1 MFVPD
6 LHVEDKKTQHR
17 FYLPE
22 NIFEDTCLY
31 DIKSKYNKY
40 LFIIDDKDFKT
51 KIIYN
56 EDNINVDFLKFHDK
70 NINKYIKYNN
80 ENIIKI
86 YTDDKDAICY
96 ISDRKMNWYIIKK
109 NKDDKNGTIICI
121 TEKIQNE
128 NDVEKIDDED
138 YKNINN
144 DIETKN
150 NENIQYDVEYDIESI
165 D

>member
-1 MFVPD
+1 
-6 LHVEDKKTQHR
+6 
-17 FYLPE
+17 
-22 NIFEDTCLY
+22 
-31 DIKSKYNKY
+31 
-40 LFIIDDKDFKT
+40 
-51 KIIYN
+51 
-56 EDNINVDFLKFHDK
+56 
-70 NINKYIKYNN
+70 
-80 ENIIKI
+80 
-86 YTDDKDAICY
+86 
-96 ISDRKMNWYIIKK
+96 MNWYIIKK